1 MERVKLEHEDMIVI
15 DGFGWK
21 RVTTPPVK
29 KNIEKTKLT
38 RKQFIQALLDKK
50 DLTYHILSPVQSDI
64 LKLLNKFELA
74 VIGYEKR
81 TLCKGSYQAY
91 DIIYTLCEENRELK
105 DKLFDIKMLIE
116 G

>member
-1 MERVKLEHEDMIVI
+1 MERVELEESILI
-15 DGFGWK
+15 NEYGIWK
-21 RVTTPPVK
+21 ATTSPVK

-38 RKQFIQALLDKK
+38 RNQFIQALLDKK
-50 DLTYHILSPVQSDI
+50 DLTYNILSPVQSDI

-74 VIGYEKR
+74 MIGYEKR

-105 DKLFDIKMLIE
+105 DKLFDIKMIVA
-116 G
+116 GS